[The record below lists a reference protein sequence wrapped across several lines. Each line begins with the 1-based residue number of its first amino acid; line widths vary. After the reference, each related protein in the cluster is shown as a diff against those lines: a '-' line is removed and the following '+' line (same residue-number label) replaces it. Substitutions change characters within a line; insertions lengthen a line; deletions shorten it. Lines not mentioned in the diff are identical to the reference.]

1 MGRLLAVGHS
11 WLQVEKGGDV
21 TRTTGQ
27 RHPCSASQRGER
39 GGMRPRGV
47 DLSSPQL
54 TAPMVGEE
62 FLDDLN
68 MTRNLFPNLAPFS
81 HYLRVGFLARGQ
93 ALAVGHPDVF
103 ANQHVPPVLC
113 LLHGVFLAPH
123 LRDEQDR
130 YPTKSAITPL
140 RIRCAG
146 MVTVKEGPFQ
156 HDGPLLVWLVRL
168 LLPIVLEALGQQGHE
183 RVDTGQLPPAMLMRL
198 MPLL

>member
-1 MGRLLAVGHS
+1 
-11 WLQVEKGGDV
+11 
-21 TRTTGQ
+21 
-27 RHPCSASQRGER
+27 
-39 GGMRPRGV
+39 MRPRGV

-68 MTRNLFPNLAPFS
+68 MTRNLFPNFVPFS

-130 YPTKSAITPL
+130 YPTKSAIH
-140 RIRCAG
+140 RSGFGAQG
-146 MVTVKEGPFQ
+146 
-156 HDGPLLVWLVRL
+156 WLPSRKGL
-168 LLPIVLEALGQQGHE
+168 SSTTGHFWSGLSACFF
-183 RVDTGQLPPAMLMRL
+183 R
-198 MPLL
+198 